1 MSIDPCYFLPLEVF
15 FRPMII
21 QFSVKQDDYECLL
34 EHVAEDDGNAQ
45 SALRGA
51 TKDGQTPDGIRRWR
65 VACTPTDAVIMLRIA
80 LTHCPDAVPDMRA
93 ALNSPQPKP

>member
-1 MSIDPCYFLPLEVF
+1 
-15 FRPMII
+15 MII

-34 EHVAEDDGNAQ
+34 ERVSKEEGNAHG
-45 SALRGA
+45 ALRRA
-51 TKDGQTPDGIRRWR
+51 AKDGETPDGLRRWR

-80 LTHCPDAVPDMRA
+80 LTHCPDAVPGIRA